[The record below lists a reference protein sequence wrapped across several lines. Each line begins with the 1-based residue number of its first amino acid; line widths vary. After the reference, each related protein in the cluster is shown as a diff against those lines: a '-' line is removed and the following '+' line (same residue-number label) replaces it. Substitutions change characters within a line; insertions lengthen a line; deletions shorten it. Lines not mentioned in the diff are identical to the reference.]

1 MRGVLGHFT
10 QQMLSKGAAL
20 LANPLQLARTLPKPT
35 ACLQVLSPTNE
46 QIWQQQHVY
55 SETHFNVGARG
66 PGSYKVW

>member
-1 MRGVLGHFT
+1 MIGVGT
-10 QQMLSKGAAL
+10 AL
-20 LANPLQLARTLPKPT
+20 LASISARSSLPATP
-35 ACLQVLSPTNE
+35 QVLSPTGD